1 MDISYPLYRKEQR
14 GKSFRY
20 VEDRHDFGRNLDHL
34 PVGAHLIVV
43 KGDGWKSYCQN
54 IEPDHA
60 AVLASLSLLRDAM
73 VDAMKELN
81 KYSVEPV
88 GKPLTKKQREALD
101 EYQRLRGDTLTVFKG
116 VCMWDVVEAGIKCLE
131 SKLLPKE

>member
-14 GKSFRY
+14 GKTVRY
-20 VEDRHDFGRNLDHL
+20 VEDQHDFGRNLDRL

-43 KGDGWKSYCQN
+43 KGDGWKSYCQS

-60 AVLASLSLLRDAM
+60 AVLASLTLLRDAM
-73 VDAMKELN
+73 VDAMKESN
-81 KYSVEPV
+81 KYKVEPV
-88 GKPLTKKQREALD
+88 GKPLTKKQRAALD

-116 VCMWDVVEAGIKCLE
+116 VSMWDVVEAGLKFLE
-131 SKLLPKE
+131 SQLLPKE